1 MLILAFK
8 YSILVFLAVCA
19 ILQLAAV
26 HNNLRGLQFVK
37 NRGLAISISL
47 VVLIGTIAVFF
58 TWNYI
63 NAVGVIEGSQQAE
76 FFAISGTLALLFS
89 LLVSS
94 LINRSMPT
102 QGTSAK
108 SSLQALENA
117 TFLQLLRNN
126 WVKQSK

>member
-47 VVLIGTIAVFF
+47 VVLTGTIAVFF

-108 SSLQALENA
+108 SGLQALENA